1 VTIGTGTLVSL
12 DITPANP
19 AVAHGSKQQ
28 FVALGSFSDGS
39 TQDVSINSHWSSTI
53 PSVATIANAPVNAGL
68 ATTFGTGTTT
78 IGVNHG
84 GNTASTTLTA
94 N

>member
-1 VTIGTGTLVSL
+1 
-12 DITPANP
+12 
-19 AVAHGSKQQ
+19 VAHGGTQQ
-28 FVALGSFSDGS
+28 FIALGTFSDGS

-68 ATTFGTGTTT
+68 ATTFATGTTT
-78 IGVNHG
+78 IGVNRG
-84 GNTASTTLTA
+84 GAIATTTLTA

>member
-1 VTIGTGTLVSL
+1 
-12 DITPANP
+12 
-19 AVAHGSKQQ
+19 
-28 FVALGSFSDGS
+28 
-39 TQDVSINSHWSSTI
+39 
-53 PSVATIANAPVNAGL
+53 VNAGL
-68 ATTFGTGTTT
+68 ATTFSTGTTT

>member
-1 VTIGTGTLVSL
+1 MSI
-12 DITPANP
+12 DITPANST
-19 AVAHGSKQQ
+19 VAHGATQQ
-28 FVALGSFSDGS
+28 FVALGTFSDGS

-68 ATTFGTGTTT
+68 ATTFSTGVTTS
-78 IGVNHG
+78 GVNHG
-84 GNTASTTLTA
+84 GITASTNLTA